1 MSDDPYI
8 KVLNAL
14 MAAVRTLTTY
24 FPKSY
29 QVTTDKPDI
38 AQGANFWFICSP
50 GAFSDVRLEAHD
62 SIVTWQTR
70 CELAVRYTYYNE
82 RISEFLECRG
92 AVRAKLKEPRALKNI
107 RLKPPVLVTGE
118 DLRQSIEQPTPNW
131 IVQPLLVTINQ
142 IVSN

>member
-1 MSDDPYI
+1 VTDPYI
-8 KVLNAL
+8 NVLNAL
-14 MAAVRTLTTY
+14 MAAVRTLTDY
-24 FPKSY
+24 FPKDY

-38 AQGANFWFICSP
+38 TRGADYWFICNP

-70 CELAVRYTYYNE
+70 CELAVRYTIYSQ
-82 RISEFLECRG
+82 RMLDFLAVRG
-92 AVRAKLKEPRALKNI
+92 AVRAKLKEPRALPNI
-107 RLKPPVLVTGE
+107 RLRPPVLVAGE
-118 DLRQSIEQPTPNW
+118 DLRQDIAGPTPNF